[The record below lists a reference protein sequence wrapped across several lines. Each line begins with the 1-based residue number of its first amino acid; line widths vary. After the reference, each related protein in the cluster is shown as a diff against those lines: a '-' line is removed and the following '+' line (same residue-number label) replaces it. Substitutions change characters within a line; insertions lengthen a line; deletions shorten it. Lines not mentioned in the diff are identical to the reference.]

1 MWQTL
6 RIRGARIVYY
16 KDGCNRCTCPS
27 SLTGDVHRI
36 LLQNHRLIPFC
47 TKPHLSNG
55 DIAGIIDRECVVAA
69 PLWHACRLPQ
79 YITIMKKTNEPPE
92 PLSEERLDDELAA
105 EDSDDGL
112 HDYEA
117 TQLGKSFLE
126 EMQRVDPAW
135 LQIHDEAATKR
146 ELMLAIEVTVNGA
159 NLPHVNEW
167 LDSIFEG
174 KKLEMTLTESIS
186 DHLKYD

>member
-1 MWQTL
+1 
-6 RIRGARIVYY
+6 
-16 KDGCNRCTCPS
+16 
-27 SLTGDVHRI
+27 
-36 LLQNHRLIPFC
+36 
-47 TKPHLSNG
+47 
-55 DIAGIIDRECVVAA
+55 
-69 PLWHACRLPQ
+69 
-79 YITIMKKTNEPPE
+79 MKKTNEPPE

-167 LDSIFEG
+167 LDSIFEDAA
-174 KKLEMTLTESIS
+174 TI
-186 DHLKYD
+186 